1 MPLVIKY
8 FHFYNLNRKI
18 GDRLWNKLFER
29 KLSTWWKVERPKW
42 VAATTSPTAELRAG
56 PALHSVFTTLFNSLC
71 HSLTKI
77 RKHKFSS
84 HSKKGNW
91 VFVGRNT
98 HYAVR
103 EGWKGG
109 LELPPHFLCSS
120 LSLCCLSLLWFVI
133 LQWTRGRD
141 NDADCAV
148 SISCI
153 SHVFFFKI
161 AQ

>member
-8 FHFYNLNRKI
+8 FHFYHLKRKM
-18 GDRLWNKLFER
+18 GDSLWNKLFER
-29 KLSTWWKVERPKW
+29 KLSTWCKVERPKW
-42 VAATTSPTAELRAG
+42 VAATISPTAEHGAG
-56 PALHSVFTTLFNSLC
+56 PALHSVFTILFNGLC

-77 RKHKFSS
+77 KKHKFSS

-98 HYAVR
+98 HNAVR

-109 LELPPHFLCSS
+109 PKPPSHFLCSS
-120 LSLCCLSLLWFVI
+120 SLFLCCLSLLWFVI
-133 LQWTRGRD
+133 LQWTCGRD
-141 NDADCAV
+141 NDADYVV

-153 SHVFFFKI
+153 SHVFLF
-161 AQ
+161 